1 MKLINGLEMKSNP
14 KNETENEQKV
24 KKMKTDG
31 NEPMEMNQ
39 VNENTGKDNV
49 FNDDMCYN
57 VIWKMIVA
65 DTLKKIV
72 QETNTSYISG
82 IKLISDESIDDIIK
96 MMEYDCKLL
105 ENNLL
110 EIINELNLLKFILN
124 DGTIVLTYYFISD
137 ELLGKVMWKMLN
149 NSTIIKYI

>member
-1 MKLINGLEMKSNP
+1 
-14 KNETENEQKV
+14 
-24 KKMKTDG
+24 MKTAG

-39 VNENTGKDNV
+39 VNENTGQDNV
-49 FNDDMCYN
+49 FGDDKYYN

-65 DTLKKIV
+65 DTLKQIV
-72 QETNTSYISG
+72 QKNNTSYISG
-82 IKLISDESIDDIIK
+82 IKLISDETIDDIIN

-124 DGTIVLTYYFISD
+124 DGTIILTYYFISD

-149 NSTIIKYI
+149 NPTITKYI

>member
-1 MKLINGLEMKSNP
+1 MNKGE
-14 KNETENEQKV
+14 
-24 KKMKTDG
+24 KMKTDG

-49 FNDDMCYN
+49 FDDDMCYN
-57 VIWKMIVA
+57 VIWKMIIA
-65 DTLKKIV
+65 DTMKQIV

-82 IKLISDESIDDIIK
+82 IKLIDDETVEDIIN

-105 ENNLL
+105 ENNLF

-124 DGTIVLTYYFISD
+124 DGTIILTYYFISD

-149 NSTIIKYI
+149 NPIIKKYI

>member
-1 MKLINGLEMKSNP
+1 MKNQLKMEMNNGE
-14 KNETENEQKV
+14 
-24 KKMKTDG
+24 KMKTAG

-39 VNENTGKDNV
+39 VNENTGQDNV

-57 VIWKMIVA
+57 VIWKMIIA
-65 DTLKKIV
+65 DTMKKIV

-82 IKLISDESIDDIIK
+82 IKLIDDESIDDIIN

-124 DGTIVLTYYFISD
+124 DGTIILTYYFISD

>member
-1 MKLINGLEMKSNP
+1 M
-14 KNETENEQKV
+14 V
-24 KKMKTDG
+24 KKMKTAG
-31 NEPMEMNQ
+31 NEPMEMNK
-39 VNENTGKDNV
+39 VNENTGQDNV

-57 VIWKMIVA
+57 VIWKMIIA
-65 DTLKKIV
+65 DTLKQIV

-82 IKLISDESIDDIIK
+82 IKLIDNETVDDIIN

-124 DGTIVLTYYFISD
+124 DGTIILTYYFISD

-149 NSTIIKYI
+149 NPTITKYI

>member
-1 MKLINGLEMKSNP
+1 MNKGE
-14 KNETENEQKV
+14 
-24 KKMKTDG
+24 KMKTAG

-39 VNENTGKDNV
+39 VNENTGQDNV
-49 FNDDMCYN
+49 FDDDMCYN
-57 VIWKMIVA
+57 VIWKMIIA
-65 DTLKKIV
+65 DTLKQIV

-82 IKLISDESIDDIIK
+82 IKLIDDETVDDIIN

-110 EIINELNLLKFILN
+110 EIINELNLLKFMLN
-124 DGTIVLTYYFISD
+124 DGTIILTYYFISD

-149 NSTIIKYI
+149 NPTITKYI

>member
-1 MKLINGLEMKSNP
+1 MNKGE
-14 KNETENEQKV
+14 
-24 KKMKTDG
+24 KMKTAG

-39 VNENTGKDNV
+39 VNENTGQDNV

-57 VIWKMIVA
+57 AIWKMIIA
-65 DTLKKIV
+65 DTLKQIV

-82 IKLISDESIDDIIK
+82 IKLIDDESIDDIIN

-124 DGTIVLTYYFISD
+124 DGTIILTYYFISD

-149 NSTIIKYI
+149 NPTITKYI

>member
-1 MKLINGLEMKSNP
+1 M
-14 KNETENEQKV
+14 V
-24 KKMKTDG
+24 KKMKTAG
-31 NEPMEMNQ
+31 NEPMEMNK
-39 VNENTGKDNV
+39 VNENTGQDNV

-57 VIWKMIVA
+57 VIWKMIIA
-65 DTLKKIV
+65 DTMKQIV
-72 QETNTSYISG
+72 QETNTSYTSS
-82 IKLISDESIDDIIK
+82 IKLISDETIDDIIN

-124 DGTIVLTYYFISD
+124 DGTIILTYYFISD

-149 NSTIIKYI
+149 NPTITKYI

>member
-1 MKLINGLEMKSNP
+1 MNKGE
-14 KNETENEQKV
+14 
-24 KKMKTDG
+24 KMKTAG

-39 VNENTGKDNV
+39 VNENTGQDNV

-57 VIWKMIVA
+57 VIWKMIIA
-65 DTLKKIV
+65 DTLKQIV
-72 QETNTSYISG
+72 QETNTSYTSG
-82 IKLISDESIDDIIK
+82 IKLIDNETVDDIIY

-105 ENNLL
+105 EINLL

-124 DGTIVLTYYFISD
+124 DGTIILTYYFISD

-149 NSTIIKYI
+149 NSTITKYI